1 MACPLDFGAGTSDAL
16 PSLFVG
22 SCRSWFGAFASAPD
36 PLAAISLGR
45 ADLRR
50 VTGIAANFSDD
61 PPLVRFGS
69 LQRFPAALCGSRLPA
84 SNYPASAF
92 SRLTHPHSPV
102 SLPCPCGFFATRYLA
117 PCEPLDIAARA
128 GHSPDDLFIPVFRA
142 RHRPIAT
149 WSEELAFLPASLLGF
164 DPFAVFLRFDEC
176 EGFWLS
182 RTHLPFLPLTTRG
195 PLRSILCPANLLS
208 RRRASLG
215 LVGLG
220 FWALAP

>member
-1 MACPLDFGAGTSDAL
+1 LACPLDFGAGTSDAL

-195 PLRSILCPANLLS
+195 LLRSILCPANLLS